1 MKRYHDIVGDGGS
14 RVLEQVADQRTRI
27 TDGLAGVRHLVAVGS
42 GKGGV
47 GKSTLTLHLAGAL
60 RARGLRIAILDADF
74 NGPSQARMAGV
85 EGALFV
91 PGSHKVALPRTRN
104 GIGVFSMGSLI
115 PESESLEFESAAQGE
130 SHTWRATREFAL
142 LGEIL
147 GSVEWG
153 ALDLLMFDL
162 PPGAERTVQY
172 ADFLGPRTSFLLVT
186 IPSNV
191 ARGVVAR
198 SVAALSKGPNRLL
211 GYVENM
217 SGYFCRDCN
226 AVKPLFVSPDQ
237 PPPSRVALRPDE
249 AALVGGSP
257 REPQWR
263 SAEASAKAE
272 PFDAAQGR
280 PSGLEIPCL
289 GTVPFDPELARL
301 CDTGIPLAELPETP
315 VGRALAHVAQQL
327 LDTLESTTPASAH
340 VSNELRR
347 DKPASAHGSR
357 ELRPGKEPRR

>member
-14 RVLEQVADQRTRI
+14 GVLEQVAEQRTRI

-85 EGALFV
+85 QGAPLV

-104 GIGVFSMGSLI
+104 GIGVFSMGSLV

-186 IPSNV
+186 IPSEV

-198 SVAALSKGPNRLL
+198 SVAALSKCPNRLL

-226 AVKPLFVSPDQ
+226 AIKPLFVSPE
-237 PPPSRVALRPDE
+237 S
-249 AALVGGSP
+249 S
-257 REPQWR
+257 
-263 SAEASAKAE
+263 
-272 PFDAAQGR
+272 DAAQGR
-280 PSGLEIPCL
+280 SSGLKIPCL

-301 CDTGIPLAELPETP
+301 CDAGIPLAELPDTPVPPHRAEKRAAGTP
-315 VGRALAHVAQQL
+315 VGRALEHVAQQL
-327 LDTLESTTPASAH
+327 LDTLESTT
-340 VSNELRR
+340 
-347 DKPASAHGSR
+347 
-357 ELRPGKEPRR
+357 EPPR

>member
-1 MKRYHDIVGDGGS
+1 VKRYHDIVGDGGS
-14 RVLEQVADQRTRI
+14 RVLEQVAEQRTRI
-27 TDGLAGVRHLVAVGS
+27 TDGLAGVRHIVAVGS

-85 EGALFV
+85 QGALFV
-91 PGSHKVALPRTRN
+91 PGSDKVALPRTRN
-104 GIGVFSMGSLI
+104 GIGVFSMGTLI
-115 PESESLEFESAAQGE
+115 PESEALEFESTAQGE
-130 SHTWRATREFAL
+130 SQTWRATKEFAL

-147 GSVEWG
+147 RSFEWG

-186 IPSNV
+186 IPSEV
-191 ARGVVAR
+191 SRGVVAR

-217 SGYFCRDCN
+217 SGYYCRDCN
-226 AVKPLFVSPDQ
+226 AIKPLFDSPESSGDSPGASGVS
-237 PPPSRVALRPDE
+237 SE
-249 AALVGGSP
+249 
-257 REPQWR
+257 
-263 SAEASAKAE
+263 
-272 PFDAAQGR
+272 

-289 GTVPFDPELARL
+289 GTVPFDPELARH
-301 CDTGIPLAELPETP
+301 CDRGIALADLPETP
-315 VGRALAHVAQQL
+315 VGRALEHVAQQL
-327 LDTLESTTPASAH
+327 LNSLESTTPASAH
-340 VSNELRR
+340 
-347 DKPASAHGSR
+347 ASR
-357 ELRPGKEPRR
+357 ELRPGEEPSR

>member
-1 MKRYHDIVGDGGS
+1 VKGYHDIVGDGGS
-14 RVLEQVADQRTRI
+14 RILEQVAEQRTRI

-85 EGALFV
+85 QEALFV
-91 PGSHKVALPRTRN
+91 PGSRKVALPRTRN
-104 GIGVFSMGSLI
+104 GIAVFSMGSLI
-115 PESESLEFESAAQGE
+115 PESEALEFESAAHGE

-147 GSVEWG
+147 GSFEWG

-186 IPSNV
+186 IPSEV

-198 SVAALSKGPNRLL
+198 SVAALSKAPNRVL

-217 SGYFCRDCN
+217 SGYYCRDCN
-226 AVKPLFVSPDQ
+226 AIKPLFVSPE
-237 PPPSRVALRPDE
+237 R
-249 AALVGGSP
+249 
-257 REPQWR
+257 
-263 SAEASAKAE
+263 
-272 PFDAAQGR
+272 FDAAQGR
-280 PSGLEIPCL
+280 PSRLEIPCL
-289 GTVPFDPELARL
+289 GTVPFDPELARH
-301 CDTGIPLAELPETP
+301 CDQGVPLAELPNTP
-315 VGRALAHVAQQL
+315 VGRALEDAAQQL
-327 LDTLESTTPASAH
+327 LDALESTTSASAH
-340 VSNELRR
+340 VSTELRR
-347 DKPASAHGSR
+347 DKPASAHAPR
-357 ELRPGKEPRR
+357 EQRSGTEPHR

>member
-1 MKRYHDIVGDGGS
+1 MKSYHDIAGDGGS
-14 RVLEQVADQRTRI
+14 RILEQVAEQRTRI

-85 EGALFV
+85 QGALFV

-104 GIGVFSMGSLI
+104 GIAVFSMGSLV
-115 PESESLEFESAAQGE
+115 PESEALEFESAAHGE
-130 SHTWRATREFAL
+130 SHTWRATKEFAL

-147 GSVEWG
+147 GSFEWG

-186 IPSNV
+186 IPSEV

-198 SVAALSKGPNRLL
+198 SVAALSKGPNRAPRVRREHERLL
-211 GYVENM
+211 LP
-217 SGYFCRDCN
+217 RLQRHQ
-226 AVKPLFVSPDQ
+226 A
-237 PPPSRVALRPDE
+237 ALRLTRP
-249 AALVGGSP
+249 ASARL
-257 REPQWR
+257 RR

-272 PFDAAQGR
+272 

-289 GTVPFDPELARL
+289 GTVPFDPELARH
-301 CDTGIPLAELPETP
+301 CDRGIPLAELPEAP
-315 VGRALAHVAQQL
+315 VGRALEHVAQQL
-327 LDTLESTTPASAH
+327 LDSLESTTSAH
-340 VSNELRR
+340 A
-347 DKPASAHGSR
+347 PR
-357 ELRPGKEPRR
+357 ELRLGKEPHT

>member
-14 RVLEQVADQRTRI
+14 RILEQVAEQRTRI

-85 EGALFV
+85 ERALLV

-104 GIGVFSMGSLI
+104 GIAVFSMGSLI
-115 PESESLEFESAAQGE
+115 PESEALEFESAAHGE

-147 GSVEWG
+147 GSCEWG

-186 IPSNV
+186 IPSEV

-198 SVAALSKGPNRLL
+198 SVAALSKAPNRLL

-217 SGYFCRDCN
+217 SGYYCRDCN
-226 AVKPLFVSPDQ
+226 AIKPLFASP
-237 PPPSRVALRPDE
+237 E
-249 AALVGGSP
+249 H
-257 REPQWR
+257 
-263 SAEASAKAE
+263 
-272 PFDAAQGR
+272 FDDARRGT
-280 PSGLEIPCL
+280 SGFEIPCL
-289 GTVPFDPELARL
+289 GTVPFDPELARH
-301 CDTGIPLAELPETP
+301 CDRGIPLAELPETP
-315 VGRALAHVAQQL
+315 VARALDQVAQQL
-327 LDTLESTTPASAH
+327 LNSLESTTPAFAPG
-340 VSNELRR
+340 SNELR
-347 DKPASAHGSR
+347 PGR
-357 ELRPGKEPRR
+357 ESH

>member
-1 MKRYHDIVGDGGS
+1 MRARLGSLARRCKLSIRKVKSYHDITGDGGS
-14 RVLEQVADQRTRI
+14 GILEQVAEQRSQI

-85 EGALFV
+85 REAPFV
-91 PGSHKVALPRTRN
+91 PGSHKVALSRTAN
-104 GIGVFSMGSLI
+104 GIAVFSMGSLI
-115 PESESLEFESAAQGE
+115 PESEALEFESAAHGE

-147 GSVEWG
+147 RSFEWG
-153 ALDLLMFDL
+153 SLDLLMFDL

-186 IPSNV
+186 IPSAV

-198 SVAALSKGPNRLL
+198 SVAALSKGPNPVL

-217 SGYFCRDCN
+217 SGYYCRDCN
-226 AVKPLFVSPDQ
+226 AIKPLFASPE
-237 PPPSRVALRPDE
+237 PGGPGAL
-249 AALVGGSP
+249 G
-257 REPQWR
+257 
-263 SAEASAKAE
+263 
-272 PFDAAQGR
+272 
-280 PSGLEIPCL
+280 IPCL
-289 GTVPFDPELARL
+289 GTVPFDPELARH
-301 CDTGIPLAELPETP
+301 CDRGFPLSEIPDTP
-315 VGRALAHVAQQL
+315 VGRALEQVAQQL
-327 LDTLESTTPASAH
+327 LDRLESNT
-340 VSNELRR
+340 
-347 DKPASAHGSR
+347 
-357 ELRPGKEPRR
+357 EPPR

>member
-1 MKRYHDIVGDGGS
+1 MKSYHDIVGDGGS
-14 RVLEQVADQRTRI
+14 GILEQVAEQRTRI

-85 EGALFV
+85 QGALFV
-91 PGSHKVALPRTRN
+91 PGNHKVSLPRTRN
-104 GIGVFSMGSLI
+104 GIAVFSMGSLI
-115 PESESLEFESAAQGE
+115 PESEALEFESAAHGE

-147 GSVEWG
+147 GTVEWG

-162 PPGAERTVQY
+162 PPGAERTAQY
-172 ADFLGPRTSFLLVT
+172 ADFLGPFDGAQGSPRTSFLLVT
-186 IPSNV
+186 IPSEV

-198 SVAALSKGPNRLL
+198 SVAALSKGTNRLL

-217 SGYFCRDCN
+217 SGYYCRDCK
-226 AVKPLFVSPDQ
+226 AIKPLF
-237 PPPSRVALRPDE
+237 
-249 AALVGGSP
+249 GSP
-257 REPQWR
+257 
-263 SAEASAKAE
+263 E

-280 PSGLEIPCL
+280 SSDLGIACL
-289 GTVPFDPELARL
+289 GTVPFDPELGRY
-301 CDTGIPLAELPETP
+301 CDLGIPLSEPNGTP
-315 VGRALAHVAQQL
+315 VGRALDQIAQRL
-327 LDTLESTTPASAH
+327 LDSL
-340 VSNELRR
+340 
-347 DKPASAHGSR
+347 D
-357 ELRPGKEPRR
+357 KEPSR